1 VTKWTAADVRAY
13 DERAPTPEGTATATF
28 ALGCF
33 WGPDATFG
41 ALPGVVRTR
50 VGYAGGTTSEPTYH
64 DIGDHSE
71 AVQVDYDP
79 AVTSFADLLDV
90 AVANHDPTRQ
100 PDKRQYH
107 SILFYDDDAER
118 AAIEERLA
126 ALSVPEVATRV
137 EPLGSFTVAEP
148 YHQTFSLADKRYA
161 TAAFD
166 EAGYDDADVRES
178 PAAAKLNALLAGRDV
193 PDLGALAGRETPE
206 QRG

>member
-1 VTKWTAADVRAY
+1 MTRWTAADVRAY
-13 DERAPTPEGTATATF
+13 DERAPDPDETATATF

-50 VGYAGGTTSEPTYH
+50 VGYAGGTEPAPTYR

-79 AVTSFADLLDV
+79 EETSFADLLDV

-100 PDKRQYH
+100 AGKRQYH
-107 SILFYDDDAER
+107 SILFHGDDDER
-118 AAIEERLA
+118 AAIEQRLA
-126 ALSVPEVATRV
+126 GLSVPEVATRV
-137 EPLGSFTVAEP
+137 EPLASFTVAEP
-148 YHQTFSLADKRYA
+148 YHQKFNLADKRYA

-178 PAAAKLNALLAGRDV
+178 PAAATLNALLAGRDV
-193 PDLGALAGRETPE
+193 GDLGALAGRETP
-206 QRG
+206 GP